1 MKQFVVIFNKP
12 VVLPGDNLE
21 KIRTYGILF
30 QKSEISTFDLIEKYL
45 RNYIFPIA
53 EVFKDD
59 AELISDWSYRKNG
72 EVFYVNG
79 PTWNEYVK
87 KAEKK
92 KIRFEF
98 FGDDILEIKEED
110 YVDGYLFTNKDKWNE
125 LKSMEDIV
133 WH

>member
-21 KIRTYGILF
+21 KIKTYGILF

-79 PTWNEYVK
+79 QTWNEYVK

-110 YVDGYLFTNKDKWNE
+110 YVDGYLLINKDTWKQ
-125 LKSMEDIV
+125 LKSMDDIV

>member
-1 MKQFVVIFNKP
+1 MKQFVVIFSKP

-21 KIRTYGILF
+21 KIKTYGILF
-30 QKSEISTFDLIEKYL
+30 NKSEISTFDRIENYL
-45 RNYIFPIA
+45 RKYIFPIA

-59 AELISDWSYRKNG
+59 AELISDWSYKKNG

-110 YVDGYLFTNKDKWNE
+110 YVDGYLLINKDKWNE

>member
-1 MKQFVVIFNKP
+1 MKQFVVIFSKP

-21 KIRTYGILF
+21 KIKTYGILF

-98 FGDDILEIKEED
+98 FGDDIVKIKEED
-110 YVDGYLFTNKDKWNE
+110 YVDGYLFINKDTWKE
-125 LKSMEDIV
+125 LKSMDDIV

>member
-1 MKQFVVIFNKP
+1 MKQFVVIFSKP

-21 KIRTYGILF
+21 KIKTYGILF

-98 FGDDILEIKEED
+98 FGDDIVKIKEED
-110 YVDGYLFTNKDKWNE
+110 YYDNYLLINKDTWNE
-125 LKSMEDIV
+125 LKSMDDIV

>member
-1 MKQFVVIFNKP
+1 MKQFVVIFSKP

-21 KIRTYGILF
+21 KIKTYGILF

-59 AELISDWSYRKNG
+59 AELISDWSYKKNG

-110 YVDGYLFTNKDKWNE
+110 YVDGYLLINKDKWNE

>member
-1 MKQFVVIFNKP
+1 MKQFVVIFSKP

-21 KIRTYGILF
+21 KIKTYGILF

-59 AELISDWSYRKNG
+59 AELISDWSYKKNG

-79 PTWNEYVK
+79 PTWNGYVK

-110 YVDGYLFTNKDKWNE
+110 YVDGYLLINKDKWNE

>member
-1 MKQFVVIFNKP
+1 MKQFVVIFSKP

-21 KIRTYGILF
+21 KIKTYGILF
-30 QKSEISTFDLIEKYL
+30 QKSEISTFDRIENYL
-45 RNYIFPIA
+45 RKYIFPIA
-53 EVFKDD
+53 EVFKDG
-59 AELISDWSYRKNG
+59 AELISDWGYKKNG

-79 PTWNEYVK
+79 PAWNEYIK

-98 FGDDILEIKEED
+98 FGDDIVKIKEED
-110 YVDGYLFTNKDKWNE
+110 YYDNYLLINKDTWNE
-125 LKSMEDIV
+125 LKSMDDIV

>member
-21 KIRTYGILF
+21 KIKTYGILF

-53 EVFKDD
+53 EVFKDE

-110 YVDGYLFTNKDKWNE
+110 YVDGYLLINKDKWNE

>member
-1 MKQFVVIFNKP
+1 MKQFVVIFSKP

-21 KIRTYGILF
+21 KVRTYGILF

-59 AELISDWSYRKNG
+59 AELISDWSYKKNG

-79 PTWNEYVK
+79 PTWGEYVK

-110 YVDGYLFTNKDKWNE
+110 YVDGYLLINKDKWNE

>member
-1 MKQFVVIFNKP
+1 MKQFVVIFSKP

-21 KIRTYGILF
+21 KIKTYGILF

-92 KIRFEF
+92 KIRFEV

-110 YVDGYLFTNKDKWNE
+110 YVDGYLLINKDKWNE

>member
-21 KIRTYGILF
+21 KIKTYGILF

-53 EVFKDD
+53 EVFKDE
-59 AELISDWSYRKNG
+59 AELISDWSYKKNG

-110 YVDGYLFTNKDKWNE
+110 YVDGYLLINKDKWNE
-125 LKSMEDIV
+125 LKSMDDIV

>member
-21 KIRTYGILF
+21 KLRTYGILF

-53 EVFKDD
+53 EVFKDE

-110 YVDGYLFTNKDKWNE
+110 YVDGYLLINKDKWNE
-125 LKSMEDIV
+125 LKSMDDNV

>member
-21 KIRTYGILF
+21 KIKTYGILF
-30 QKSEISTFDLIEKYL
+30 QKTEISTFDLIEKYL

-59 AELISDWSYRKNG
+59 AELISDWSYQKNG

-79 PTWNEYVK
+79 QTWNEYVK

-110 YVDGYLFTNKDKWNE
+110 YVDGYLLINKDKWNE

>member
-1 MKQFVVIFNKP
+1 MKQFVVIFSKP

-21 KIRTYGILF
+21 KIKTYGILF

-53 EVFKDD
+53 EVFKDE

-110 YVDGYLFTNKDKWNE
+110 YVDGYLLINKDKWNE

>member
-1 MKQFVVIFNKP
+1 MKKFVVIFSKP

-21 KIRTYGILF
+21 KIKTYGILF

-53 EVFKDD
+53 EVFKDE

-110 YVDGYLFTNKDKWNE
+110 YVDGYLLINKDKWNE

>member
-21 KIRTYGILF
+21 KIKTYGILF
-30 QKSEISTFDLIEKYL
+30 QKSEISTFDRIENYL
-45 RNYIFPIA
+45 RKYIFPIA
-53 EVFKDD
+53 EVFKDG
-59 AELISDWSYRKNG
+59 AELISDWGYKKNG

-79 PTWNEYVK
+79 PAWNEYIK

-110 YVDGYLFTNKDKWNE
+110 YVDGYLLINKDKWNE

>member
-21 KIRTYGILF
+21 KIKTYGILF

-53 EVFKDD
+53 EVFRDD
-59 AELISDWSYRKNG
+59 AELISDWSYKKNG

-110 YVDGYLFTNKDKWNE
+110 YVDGYLLINKDKWNE

>member
-53 EVFKDD
+53 EVFKDE

-72 EVFYVNG
+72 EVFFVNG
-79 PTWNEYVK
+79 PTWGEYIK

-98 FGDDILEIKEED
+98 FGDDIVKIKEED
-110 YVDGYLFTNKDKWNE
+110 YADGYLLINKDTWKE
-125 LKSMEDIV
+125 LKSMDDIV

>member
-1 MKQFVVIFNKP
+1 MKQFVVIFSKP

-21 KIRTYGILF
+21 KIKTYGILF

-53 EVFKDD
+53 EVFKDE

-110 YVDGYLFTNKDKWNE
+110 YVDGYLLINKDTWKQ

>member
-1 MKQFVVIFNKP
+1 MKQFVVIFSKP

-21 KIRTYGILF
+21 KIKTYGILF
-30 QKSEISTFDLIEKYL
+30 QKSEISTFDHIENYL

-59 AELISDWSYRKNG
+59 AELISDWSYKKNG

-79 PTWNEYVK
+79 PTRDEYVK

-92 KIRFEF
+92 KIRFDF

-110 YVDGYLFTNKDKWNE
+110 YVDRYLLINKDTWNA
-125 LKSMEDIV
+125 LKSMDDIG

>member
-1 MKQFVVIFNKP
+1 MKQFVVIFSKP

-21 KIRTYGILF
+21 KIKTYGILF

-110 YVDGYLFTNKDKWNE
+110 YVDGYLLINKDKWNE

>member
-1 MKQFVVIFNKP
+1 MKQFVVIFSKP
-12 VVLPGDNLE
+12 VILPGDNLE
-21 KIRTYGILF
+21 KIKTYGILF

-53 EVFKDD
+53 EVFKDE

-79 PTWNEYVK
+79 PTWDEYVK

-110 YVDGYLFTNKDKWNE
+110 YVDGYLLINKDKWNE

>member
-1 MKQFVVIFNKP
+1 MKKFVVIFSKP

-21 KIRTYGILF
+21 KIKTYGILF

-98 FGDDILEIKEED
+98 FGDDIVKIKEED
-110 YVDGYLFTNKDKWNE
+110 YADGYLLINKDTWKQ
-125 LKSMEDIV
+125 LKSMDDIV

>member
-1 MKQFVVIFNKP
+1 MKQFVVIFSKP

-21 KIRTYGILF
+21 KIKTYGILF

-53 EVFKDD
+53 EVFRDD
-59 AELISDWSYRKNG
+59 AELISDWSYKKNG
-72 EVFYVNG
+72 DVFYVNG

-110 YVDGYLFTNKDKWNE
+110 YVDGYLLINKDKWNE

>member
-1 MKQFVVIFNKP
+1 MKHLFSKTAIIILLAGLVCAQDALAQGSTIKRRNTNSGNTTTVNTGGGGNK
-12 VVLPGDNLE
+12 
-21 KIRTYGILF
+21 
-30 QKSEISTFDLIEKYL
+30 
-45 RNYIFPIA
+45 
-53 EVFKDD
+53 
-59 AELISDWSYRKNG
+59 
-72 EVFYVNG
+72 
-79 PTWNEYVK
+79 K

-110 YVDGYLFTNKDKWNE
+110 YVDGYLLINKDTWNE

>member
-1 MKQFVVIFNKP
+1 MKQFVVIFSKP

-21 KIRTYGILF
+21 KIKTYGILF

-45 RNYIFPIA
+45 RNYIFPIS

-59 AELISDWSYRKNG
+59 AELISDWSYKKNG

-79 PTWNEYVK
+79 PTLNEYVK

-110 YVDGYLFTNKDKWNE
+110 YVDDYLLINKDKWNE
-125 LKSMEDIV
+125 LKSMDDIV

>member
-1 MKQFVVIFNKP
+1 MKQFVVIFSKP

-21 KIRTYGILF
+21 KVRTYGILF

-59 AELISDWSYRKNG
+59 AELISDWSYKKNG

-79 PTWNEYVK
+79 PTWGEYVK

-110 YVDGYLFTNKDKWNE
+110 YVDGYLLINKDTWKQ
-125 LKSMEDIV
+125 LKSMDDIV

>member
-1 MKQFVVIFNKP
+1 MKQFVVIFSKP

-21 KIRTYGILF
+21 KIKTYGILF
-30 QKSEISTFDLIEKYL
+30 NKSEISTFDRIENYL
-45 RNYIFPIA
+45 RRYIFPIA
-53 EVFKDD
+53 EVFKDE

-110 YVDGYLFTNKDKWNE
+110 YVDGYLFINKDTWNE
-125 LKSMEDIV
+125 LKSMDDIV

>member
-21 KIRTYGILF
+21 KIKTYGILF
-30 QKSEISTFDLIEKYL
+30 NKSEISTFDRIENYL

-53 EVFKDD
+53 EVFRDD
-59 AELISDWSYRKNG
+59 AELISDWSYKKNG

-79 PTWNEYVK
+79 PTWNEYVT

-98 FGDDILEIKEED
+98 FGEDILEIKEED
-110 YVDGYLFTNKDKWNE
+110 YVDGYLLINKDTWNE

>member
-1 MKQFVVIFNKP
+1 MKKFVVIFSKP

-21 KIRTYGILF
+21 KIKTYGILF
-30 QKSEISTFDLIEKYL
+30 NKSEISTFDRIENYL

-53 EVFKDD
+53 EVFRDE
-59 AELISDWSYRKNG
+59 AELISDWSYMKNS

-79 PTWNEYVK
+79 PTWDEYVK

-110 YVDGYLFTNKDKWNE
+110 YYDNYLLINKDTWNE
-125 LKSMEDIV
+125 LKSMDDIV

>member
-1 MKQFVVIFNKP
+1 MKLFVVIFNKP
-12 VVLPGDNLE
+12 IVLPGDNLE
-21 KIRTYGILF
+21 KIKTYGILF

-98 FGDDILEIKEED
+98 FGDDIVKIKEED
-110 YVDGYLFTNKDKWNE
+110 YADGYLLINKDTWKQ
-125 LKSMEDIV
+125 LKSMDDIV

>member
-1 MKQFVVIFNKP
+1 MKQFVVIFSKP

-21 KIRTYGILF
+21 KIKTYGILF

-53 EVFKDD
+53 EVFKDE

-92 KIRFEF
+92 KICFEF

-110 YVDGYLFTNKDKWNE
+110 YVDGYLLINKDTWKQ
-125 LKSMEDIV
+125 LKSMDDIV

>member
-1 MKQFVVIFNKP
+1 MKQFVVIFSKP

-21 KIRTYGILF
+21 KIKTYGILF

-53 EVFKDD
+53 EVFRDD
-59 AELISDWSYRKNG
+59 AELISDWSYKKKG

-110 YVDGYLFTNKDKWNE
+110 YVDGYLLINKDKWNE

>member
-21 KIRTYGILF
+21 KIKSYGILF
-30 QKSEISTFDLIEKYL
+30 NKSEISTFDRIENYL

-59 AELISDWSYRKNG
+59 AELISDWSYKKNG

-110 YVDGYLFTNKDKWNE
+110 YVDGYLLINKDTWKQ
-125 LKSMEDIV
+125 LKSMDDIV

>member
-21 KIRTYGILF
+21 KIKTYGILF
-30 QKSEISTFDLIEKYL
+30 NKSEISTFDLIEKYL

-53 EVFKDD
+53 EVFKDE

-98 FGDDILEIKEED
+98 FGDDIVKIKEQD
-110 YVDGYLFTNKDKWNE
+110 YVDGYLFINKDTWKE
-125 LKSMEDIV
+125 LKSMDDIV

>member
-1 MKQFVVIFNKP
+1 MKQFVVIFSKP

-21 KIRTYGILF
+21 KIKTYGILF

-79 PTWNEYVK
+79 QTWNEYVK

-110 YVDGYLFTNKDKWNE
+110 YVDGYLLINKDTWKQ
-125 LKSMEDIV
+125 LKSMDDIV

>member
-1 MKQFVVIFNKP
+1 MKQFVVIFSKP

-21 KIRTYGILF
+21 KIKTYGILF

-53 EVFKDD
+53 EVFKED
-59 AELISDWSYRKNG
+59 AELISDWSYKKNG

-79 PTWNEYVK
+79 PTWDEYVK

-110 YVDGYLFTNKDKWNE
+110 YVDGYLLINKDKWNE

>member
-1 MKQFVVIFNKP
+1 MKQFVVIFSKP

-21 KIRTYGILF
+21 KIKTYGILF
-30 QKSEISTFDLIEKYL
+30 NKSEISTFDRIENYL
-45 RNYIFPIA
+45 RKYIFPIA

-59 AELISDWSYRKNG
+59 AELISDWSYKKNG

-110 YVDGYLFTNKDKWNE
+110 YVDGYLLINKDTWKQ
-125 LKSMEDIV
+125 LKSMDDIV

>member
-21 KIRTYGILF
+21 KIKTYGILF

-98 FGDDILEIKEED
+98 FGDDIVKIKEED
-110 YVDGYLFTNKDKWNE
+110 YVDGYLFINKDTWKE
-125 LKSMEDIV
+125 LKSMDDIV

>member
-21 KIRTYGILF
+21 KIKTYGILF

-79 PTWNEYVK
+79 QTWNEYVK

-98 FGDDILEIKEED
+98 FGDDILDIKEED
-110 YVDGYLFTNKDKWNE
+110 YVDGYLLINKDTWKQ
-125 LKSMEDIV
+125 LKSMDDIV